1 MIRYSC
7 QDLSIASLFF
17 DFCAL
22 TGNEKRMQFDLKI
35 AGGWKERKSGLAP
48 FLSHR
53 PPQAFFFASAS
64 CFSLAH
70 TGLLRGEGL
79 ELSTILR
86 DMNDWRLTLS

>member
-53 PPQAFFFASAS
+53 PPRAF
-64 CFSLAH
+64 CFCLRPMLP
-70 TGLLRGEGL
+70 TGSHRPFQYRGAGA
-79 ELSTILR
+79 
-86 DMNDWRLTLS
+86 